1 MGSKGFTERAAE
13 RRLAEITRPTEATS
27 SRWPAA
33 KTAKIGL
40 LSRVASFFGCA
51 LMVAMFP
58 LGRRSRA
65 ARRLLDV
72 LGSQLIQ
79 VSFDQNDL
87 IDEYL
92 FSPFAENIGNRRI
105 RITFF
110 RRHEL

>member
-1 MGSKGFTERAAE
+1 VGAKGYTERAAE
-13 RRLAEITRPTEATS
+13 RRPAEITRRTEATS

-58 LGRRSRA
+58 LGRLSRA

-72 LGSQLIQ
+72 LGSLLIQ
-79 VSFDQNDL
+79 VGF
-87 IDEYL
+87 
-92 FSPFAENIGNRRI
+92 
-105 RITFF
+105 
-110 RRHEL
+110 